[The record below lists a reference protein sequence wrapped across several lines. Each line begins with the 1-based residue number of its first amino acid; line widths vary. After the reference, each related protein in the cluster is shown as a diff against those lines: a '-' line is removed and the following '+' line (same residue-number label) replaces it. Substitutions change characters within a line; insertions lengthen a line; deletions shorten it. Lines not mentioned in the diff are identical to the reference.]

1 MKIFLSLDG
10 SNWGSVNAC
19 MNLLKD
25 PKYFGFSPKSGSIG
39 FKSAVNILVI
49 PVANP
54 DGYQY
59 TFDTDR
65 MWRKNLSPTV
75 RFKKFLKII
84 ST

>member
-75 RFKKFLKII
+75 RFKKFLKNI